1 MTKRKGSIGKKILF
15 GILLIGLCMPL
26 IQQLTQFAYV
36 RELNGAIEEVEAPVL
51 TKEAWFSGKY
61 QDTSSKY
68 INDNFGFRNDF
79 IRINNQRIFMLYN
92 EARANGVI
100 IGKDNY
106 LYEYGY
112 IAAVLGNDY
121 VGRDTVKK
129 DVDKLKFISDTLKTL
144 GKKIVFVFAPGKGSY
159 YPEFIPDKYTQQ
171 QKSETNL
178 NAYTKELKRQGLNYV
193 DFNSWFVNGKDTTTY
208 PLYGKCGVHWSKYG
222 EFIVMDSLINYV
234 EHEMQVNLPE
244 LVLEDI
250 IMSDEN
256 KEGDY
261 DIGDGMN
268 LYTKLSTFPMAYPQ
282 YHFEKEK
289 PYDTI
294 NSIVVGDSYYWGLF
308 KRNFSSKCFRE
319 GEFWYYNKE
328 IYSVNI
334 PDGIKTEQVDI
345 LKKVNDNDLIII
357 LSTDANL
364 DDFGFGFIDRL
375 YDSFNATK

>member
-1 MTKRKGSIGKKILF
+1 MAKKKGSIGKKILF

-36 RELNGAIEEVEAPVL
+36 RQLKGAIEEINAPIFS
-51 TKEAWFSGKY
+51 KEDWFSGKY

-79 IRINNQRIFMLYN
+79 IRINNQRVFMLYN

-112 IAAVLGNDY
+112 IEAALGNDY
-121 VGRDTVKK
+121 VGEDTVKYN
-129 DVDKLKFISDTLKTL
+129 VDKLKFVSDTLNAL

-159 YPEFIPDKYTQQ
+159 YPEFIPDKFIQQ
-171 QKSETNL
+171 RKSETNL
-178 NAYTKELKRQGLNYV
+178 NAYTKELKRQGLSYI

-222 EFIVMDSLINYV
+222 EYIVMDSLINYV
-234 EHEMQVNLPE
+234 EQEMRVDLPE

-250 IMSDEN
+250 VLNDEN

-282 YHFEKEK
+282 YHFDKEN
-289 PYDTI
+289 PYDTV
-294 NSIVVGDSYYWGLF
+294 NSIVVGDSYYWGLQV
-308 KRNFSSKCFRE
+308 KNFSTKCFRD
-319 GEFWYYNKE
+319 GEFWYYNRE
-328 IYSVNI
+328 IYSNKI
-334 PDGIKTEQVDI
+334 TNSIKATSVDI
-345 LKKVNDNDLIII
+345 LNKVKNNDLIII

-364 DDFGFGFIDRL
+364 DEFGFGFIDRL
-375 YDSFNATK
+375 YDAFNQEE